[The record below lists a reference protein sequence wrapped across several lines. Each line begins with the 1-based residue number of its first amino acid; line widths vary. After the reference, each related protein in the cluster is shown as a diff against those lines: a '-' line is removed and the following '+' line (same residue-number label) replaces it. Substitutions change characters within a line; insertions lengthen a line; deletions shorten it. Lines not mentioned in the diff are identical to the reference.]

1 MASPLTEP
9 GPAVLPDGAGATSW
23 EQLDVRGQTE
33 PERPLPLLAP
43 RPELLISPICLT
55 AQEQF

>member
-1 MASPLTEP
+1 MAPALTEP
-9 GPAVLPDGAGATSW
+9 GPAVLPDGAGATGW
-23 EQLDVRGQTE
+23 EQLDVHGPTE

-43 RPELLISPICLT
+43 RPELLISPIGLT

>member
-1 MASPLTEP
+1 MAPALTDR
-9 GPAVLPDGAGATSW
+9 PAMLPDGAGIFGW
-23 EQLDVRGQTE
+23 EQLDVHGPTE
-33 PERPLPLLAP
+33 PEGPCPCWLP

>member
-1 MASPLTEP
+1 MAPALTEP
-9 GPAVLPDGAGATSW
+9 GPAMLPDGAGATGW
-23 EQLDVRGQTE
+23 EQLDVHGPTE